1 MLWHENQGVT
11 DLPPYKNLVPE
22 IPRLGAERN
31 TETWIWGSLHVLILL
46 LLSFGAPLNLEVL
59 DGVASCLSSCLI
71 QIAIGVSRVGHIGLE
86 VDGSVIDVLVEI
98 GLIRKLETLLGL

>member
-31 TETWIWGSLHVLILL
+31 TETWSWGSLHVLILL
-46 LLSFGAPLNLEVL
+46 LLPFGAPLNLEVL
-59 DGVASCLSSCLI
+59 DGMASCLSSCLI
-71 QIAIGVSRVGHIGLE
+71 QIAIGISRIGHIGLE
-86 VDGSVIDVLVEI
+86 VDGSWSMSL
-98 GLIRKLETLLGL
+98 

>member
-1 MLWHENQGVT
+1 MIVSLVYWHENQGVT

-46 LLSFGAPLNLEVL
+46 LLPCGASLVLEII
-59 DGVASCLSSCLI
+59 DDMASSTTSCVI
-71 QIAIGVSRVGHIGLE
+71 QVAIGVSHVGHIGQE
-86 VDGSVIDVLVEI
+86 VDGSWSMSL
-98 GLIRKLETLLGL
+98 

>member
-46 LLSFGAPLNLEVL
+46 LLPCGAPFNPEVL
-59 DGVASCLSSCLI
+59 DGVASCKMFCLI
-71 QIAIGVSRVGHIGLE
+71 QVAKGFLALVRLGW
-86 VDGSVIDVLVEI
+86 GSMA
-98 GLIRKLETLLGL
+98 R